1 MLVTIKFRLDHT
13 WDEYKGI
20 DKELLLDDMMD
31 RIASMKEGIEP
42 IEIEKV
48 IMEEQL

>member
-13 WDEYKGI
+13 WDEYVAYN
-20 DKELLLDDMMD
+20 DELLLEDMMD

-48 IMEEQL
+48 IMGE

>member
-20 DKELLLDDMMD
+20 DKGLLLEDMMD
-31 RIASMKEGIEP
+31 RLDSMKEGIEP
-42 IEIEKV
+42 IEIES
-48 IMEEQL
+48 IEYEND

>member
-31 RIASMKEGIEP
+31 RIASMREGIEP
-42 IEIEKV
+42 IEIES
-48 IMEEQL
+48 IEYEND

>member
-13 WDEYKGI
+13 WNEYKGV
-20 DKELLLDDMMD
+20 DKELLLEDMMD
-31 RIASMKEGIEP
+31 RITSMKEGIEP

-48 IMEEQL
+48 IMEE

>member
-20 DKELLLDDMMD
+20 GRELLLEDMMD
-31 RIASMKEGIEP
+31 RLDSIKEGIEP
-42 IEIEKV
+42 IEITGIEYGND
-48 IMEEQL
+48 

>member
-13 WDEYKGI
+13 WDEYI
-20 DKELLLDDMMD
+20 ADNDELLLEDMMD

-48 IMEEQL
+48 IMEE

>member
-13 WDEYKGI
+13 WDEYK
-20 DKELLLDDMMD
+20 DVNDELLLEDMMD

-42 IEIEKV
+42 IEIENIEYGKH
-48 IMEEQL
+48 